1 MSLPY
6 EFDHLVVIGRDQM
19 PRISD
24 CFQALGFHLTPLARH
39 NLGSMNRLI
48 MLNTAYIELLGWELG
63 EMPARK
69 EIANEPI
76 GLNALVFRTQNADAC
91 YEALAGQGYCPNP
104 VQELTRPVQVG
115 GKTQQAVFRTVRF
128 SAQPIEGLR
137 IYFCQHLTPQHV
149 WRPQD
154 MSHPNQ
160 LNELAE
166 IVLESSEPQALYSKL
181 CALLCVSTER
191 ASLSLPAPDRY
202 RVSLGNC
209 GLRIVASDSGQPA
222 AIQGCRI
229 ESAQAARALSF
240 GNEVLQQ

>member
-1 MSLPY
+1 MGLPY

-19 PRISD
+19 PRISQ
-24 CFQALGFHLTPLARH
+24 CFQALGFYLTPLARH

-48 MLNTAYIELLGWELG
+48 VLNTSYVELLGWEPG
-63 EMPARK
+63 EPPARK

-91 YEALAGQGYCPNP
+91 YQALAEQGYGPNP

-115 GKTQQAVFRTVRF
+115 GKTESVSFRTVRF
-128 SAQPIEGLR
+128 STQPISGLR

-149 WRPQD
+149 WRPGD

-160 LNELAE
+160 LNALTE
-166 IVLESSEPQALYSKL
+166 IVLESSDPPLLYSKL
-181 CALLCVSTER
+181 CALLCISPEST
-191 ASLSLPAPDRY
+191 SLSLSTPNCY

-209 GLRIVASDSGQPA
+209 RLSIVASSSGQLA
-222 AIQGCRI
+222 GIRSCQI
-229 ESAQAARALSF
+229 ESAQTAKRLSF
-240 GNEVLQQ
+240 GNEILQ